1 MTYSDLIEFYEDSNK
16 VLKKLSA
23 CNQLSFIEIES
34 LTPKCPKN
42 IFQEMIDS
50 GAAKDDNGDFTLHKN
65 KADEMLMRN
74 YYERKIL
81 DLQLQKKKDDREER
95 MTKSTEKAQ
104 CIAIWSTIATSISAI
119 SAFIALLCELCSR

>member
-1 MTYSDLIEFYEDSNK
+1 MTISDLIEFYEDSNK
-16 VLKKLSA
+16 VLKRLSN
-23 CNQLSFIEIES
+23 CNQLSLIEIES

-50 GAAKDDNGDFTLHKN
+50 GAAKANNGDSTLHKY

-81 DLQLQKKKDDREER
+81 DLQLLKRKDEREES
-95 MTKSTEKAQ
+95 MTKSTKKAY
-104 CIAIWSTIATSISAI
+104 CIAIWSAIATPVSAI
-119 SAFIALLCELCSR
+119 SALIAILCK